1 MSVSEKGKPHTAAEM
16 LQRFRGMIEGGSWS
30 EVLEEMPEPML
41 RKHLETLCHAA
52 LLSRNS
58 GQAVAFLLKLSEKA
72 KACKV
77 LPEQYAMLTKAMQR
91 ANTKAE
97 EGGWQAVQSDQTEP
111 ENVALPFPRGVF
123 PPMLE
128 QYLDSAAENVQVDRA
143 MIGAAMLAACALC
156 LQGRCKISYP
166 SGSGHSEQLCL
177 YLVIVGS
184 PGERKSS
191 AFAKAVLPVYRWQ
204 NARREAYKLE
214 LAEYETACKI
224 KEKESEAL
232 ERQLGEKKITPEKR
246 RQLGDEL
253 TNLRLDQEELQPPIS
268 PEILATDTTAEALSN
283 LMERTGE
290 TAGIFSDEADFLK
303 ILAGLYN
310 RGNAGNLQLPL
321 TAYDGAPFSR
331 LRGKGTM
338 FLSRPLLSICLYAQP
353 TLYEEI
359 RSNSEL
365 QGRGLVGRL
374 LFCVPQ
380 QMAGKR
386 NVRKCVRIDKAA
398 ETAYCDLLGDFLD
411 TPQQPENTIPVILWE
426 PDAAEEMLDYLQTV
440 EDSMDDGNPMEQ
452 AKDYAS
458 KAGGVVLR
466 IAGVL
471 HMLWTQDP
479 TKPVSVE
486 TAQRAKELHMYFFSE
501 KMEAMEQ
508 EETREERLG
517 RRVMEKLWELT
528 IARGLAYTTAS
539 QLQQKTK
546 KSAGLQSAKALEPF
560 LMQLQESNCIEITEE
575 KRGKRLLYVSPY
587 FQKPEKRG

>member
-16 LQRFRGMIEGGSWS
+16 LQSFRGMIEGGSWS
-30 EVLEEMPEPML
+30 EVLAEMPELML

-52 LLSRNS
+52 LLSRDS
-58 GQAVAFLLKLSEKA
+58 GQAAAFLPALYEKA

-77 LPEQYAMLTKAMQR
+77 LPEQYAMLTKTMQR
-91 ANTKAE
+91 ANAKAE

-232 ERQLGEKKITPEKR
+232 ERQLGEKKITQEKR
-246 RQLGDEL
+246 KQLGNEL
-253 TNLRLDQEELQPPIS
+253 TSLRLDQEELQPPIS

-374 LFCVPQ
+374 LFCVPR

-386 NVRKCVRIDKAA
+386 NVRKCVRIDKDA
-398 ETAYCDLLGDFLD
+398 ETAYCDLLGGFLD
-411 TPQQPENTIPVILWE
+411 TPQQPESTIPVILWE
-426 PDAAEEMLDYLQTV
+426 HDAAEEMLDYLQKV

-471 HMLWTQDP
+471 HMLWTQDA

-486 TAQRAKELHMYFFSE
+486 TARCAKELHMYFFSE

-508 EETREERLG
+508 EETREERL
-517 RRVMEKLWELT
+517 ESTILKKLADLT
-528 IARGLAYTTAS
+528 LAQGKAYTTVS
-539 QLQQKTK
+539 SLQRKVK
-546 KSAGLQSAKALEPF
+546 NIHGLRTAKELEPF
-560 LMQLQESNCIEITEE
+560 LEAMQSGNQIEIDQQS
-575 KRGKRLLYVSPY
+575 KNKRLLYISPY
-587 FQKPEKRG
+587 FQK

>member
-1 MSVSEKGKPHTAAEM
+1 MQEKSLFLQYVDAISQGKWAS
-16 LQRFRGMIEGGSWS
+16 F
-30 EVLEEMPEPML
+30 
-41 RKHLETLCHAA
+41 LETQSSATIAEELEALCHAA

-58 GQAVAFLLKLSEKA
+58 FQAVEFLQALRDNAMLNPLTPEKVALLKSTL
-72 KACKV
+72 
-77 LPEQYAMLTKAMQR
+77 QR
-91 ANTKAE
+91 AEAVKEA
-97 EGGWQAVQSDQTEP
+97 GGWQAVQNDQTEP

-128 QYLDSAAENVQVDRA
+128 RYLDSAAENVQVDRA

-156 LQGRCKISYP
+156 LQGRCKIGYP
-166 SGSGHSEQLCL
+166 SGSGHSEHLCL

-204 NARREAYKLE
+204 NARREVYKQE
-214 LAEYETACKI
+214 LAEDETACKL

-232 ERQLGEKKITPEKR
+232 ERQLGDKKITPEKR
-246 RQLGDEL
+246 QQLGNEL
-253 TNLRLDQEELQPPIS
+253 TSLRRDQEELQPPIS

-310 RGNAGNLQLPL
+310 RGTAGNLQLPL

-380 QMAGKR
+380 SMAGKR
-386 NVRKCVRIDKAA
+386 DVRKCVRIDKAA
-398 ETAYCDLLGDFLD
+398 ETAYCDLLGGFLD
-411 TPQQPENTIPVILWE
+411 TSQQPERTIPVIPWE
-426 PDAAEEMLDYLQTV
+426 HDAADVMLDYLQTV
-440 EDSMDDGNPMEQ
+440 ENSMADGNPMEQ

-486 TAQRAKELHMYFFSE
+486 TAQRAKDLHMYFFSE
-501 KMEAMEQ
+501 KLEAMEQ
-508 EETREERLG
+508 EETREERLESTI
-517 RRVMEKLWELT
+517 RKKLADLTLAQEK
-528 IARGLAYTTAS
+528 AYTTVS
-539 QLQQKTK
+539 SLQRKVK
-546 KSAGLQSAKALEPF
+546 NIHGLRTAKELEPF
-560 LMQLQESNCIEITEE
+560 LEAMQSNNQIEIDQQS
-575 KRGKRLLYVSPY
+575 KNKRLLYISPY
-587 FQKPEKRG
+587 FQK

>member
-1 MSVSEKGKPHTAAEM
+1 MSVSEKEKQHTAAEM
-16 LQRFRGMIEGGSWS
+16 LQSFRGMIEGGTWS
-30 EVLEEMPEPML
+30 EVLADMPELML
-41 RKHLETLCHAA
+41 RKHLETLCNAA
-52 LLSRNS
+52 LLSQDS
-58 GQAVAFLLKLSEKA
+58 GQAVAFLLALSEKA

-77 LPEQYAMLTKAMQR
+77 LPEQYAMLTKTMQR

-97 EGGWQAVQSDQTEP
+97 EGGWQAVQNDQTEP
-111 ENVALPFPRGVF
+111 ENVALPFPCGVF

-204 NARREAYKLE
+204 NARREVYKQE

-246 RQLGDEL
+246 QQLGEDL
-253 TNLRLDQEELQPPIS
+253 TALKLEQEEKQPPIS

-374 LFCVPQ
+374 LFCVPR

-398 ETAYCDLLGDFLD
+398 ETAYCDLLGGFLD
-411 TPQQPENTIPVILWE
+411 TPQQPESTIPVILWE
-426 PDAAEEMLDYLQTV
+426 HDAAEEMLDYLQTV

-471 HMLWTQDP
+471 HMLWTQDA

-486 TAQRAKELHMYFFSE
+486 TARRAKELHMYFFSE

-508 EETREERLG
+508 EETREERL
-517 RRVMEKLWELT
+517 ESTILKKLADLT
-528 IARGLAYTTAS
+528 LAQGKAYTTVS
-539 QLQQKTK
+539 SLQRKVK
-546 KSAGLQSAKALEPF
+546 NIHGLRTAKELEPF
-560 LMQLQESNCIEITEE
+560 LEAMQSGNQIEIDQQS
-575 KRGKRLLYVSPY
+575 KNKRLLYISPY
-587 FQKPEKRG
+587 FQK

>member
-1 MSVSEKGKPHTAAEM
+1 MSVSEKEKQHTAAEM
-16 LQRFRGMIEGGSWS
+16 LQSFRGMIEDGSWA
-30 EVLEEMPEPML
+30 EILADTPELML
-41 RKHLETLCHAA
+41 RKNLETLCHAA

-58 GQAVAFLLKLSEKA
+58 GQAVAFLLALSEKS

-77 LPEQYAMLTKAMQR
+77 LPEQYAMLTKTMQR

-111 ENVALPFPRGVF
+111 ESVALPFPRGAF

-128 QYLDSAAENVQVDRA
+128 RYLDSAAENVQVDRA

-204 NARREAYKLE
+204 NARREVYKQE

-232 ERQLGEKKITPEKR
+232 ERQLGEKKITQEKR
-246 RQLGDEL
+246 KQLGNEL
-253 TNLRLDQEELQPPIS
+253 TSLKLDQEELQPPIS

-374 LFCVPQ
+374 LFCVPR

-398 ETAYCDLLGDFLD
+398 ETAYCDLLGGFLD
-411 TPQQPENTIPVILWE
+411 TPQQPESTIPVILWE
-426 PDAAEEMLDYLQTV
+426 HDAAEEMLDYLQTV

-471 HMLWTQDP
+471 HMLWTQDA

-486 TAQRAKELHMYFFSE
+486 TARRAKELHMYFFSE

-508 EETREERLG
+508 EETREERL
-517 RRVMEKLWELT
+517 ESTILKKLADLT
-528 IARGLAYTTAS
+528 LAQGKAYTTVS
-539 QLQQKTK
+539 SLQRKVK
-546 KSAGLQSAKALEPF
+546 NIHGLRTAKELEPF
-560 LMQLQESNCIEITEE
+560 LEAMQSGNQIEIDQQS
-575 KRGKRLLYVSPY
+575 KNKRLLYISPY
-587 FQKPEKRG
+587 FQK

>member
-1 MSVSEKGKPHTAAEM
+1 MQEKSLFLQYADAISQGKWK
-16 LQRFRGMIEGGSWS
+16 RF
-30 EVLEEMPEPML
+30 
-41 RKHLETLCHAA
+41 LETQSSATIAEELEALCHAA

-58 GQAVAFLLKLSEKA
+58 FQAVEFLQALRDNAMLNPLTPEKVALLKSTL
-72 KACKV
+72 
-77 LPEQYAMLTKAMQR
+77 QR
-91 ANTKAE
+91 AEAVKEA
-97 EGGWQAVQSDQTEP
+97 GGWQAVQNDQTEP

-128 QYLDSAAENVQVDRA
+128 RYLDSAAENVQVDRA

-156 LQGRCKISYP
+156 LQGRCKIGYP

-204 NARREAYKLE
+204 NARREVYKQE
-214 LAEYETACKI
+214 LAEYETACQI

-246 RQLGDEL
+246 RQLGEDL
-253 TNLRLDQEELQPPIS
+253 TALKLKQEEKQPPIS

-310 RGNAGNLQLPL
+310 RGTAGNLQLPL

-380 QMAGKR
+380 SMAGKR
-386 NVRKCVRIDKAA
+386 DVRKCVRIDKAA
-398 ETAYCDLLGDFLD
+398 ETAYCDLLGGFLD
-411 TPQQPENTIPVILWE
+411 TPQQPESTIPVILWE
-426 PDAAEEMLDYLQTV
+426 HDAAEEMLDYLQTV
-440 EDSMDDGNPMEQ
+440 EDSMNDGNPMEQ

-486 TAQRAKELHMYFFSE
+486 TARRAKELHMYFFSE

-508 EETREERLG
+508 EETREERLESTI
-517 RRVMEKLWELT
+517 RKKLADLTLAQEK
-528 IARGLAYTTAS
+528 AYTTVS
-539 QLQQKTK
+539 SLQRKVK
-546 KSAGLQSAKALEPF
+546 NIHGLRTAKELEPF
-560 LMQLQESNCIEITEE
+560 LEAMQSNNQIEIDQQS
-575 KRGKRLLYVSPY
+575 KNKRLLYISPY
-587 FQKPEKRG
+587 FQK

>member
-1 MSVSEKGKPHTAAEM
+1 MQEKSLFLQYVDAISQGKWAS
-16 LQRFRGMIEGGSWS
+16 F
-30 EVLEEMPEPML
+30 
-41 RKHLETLCHAA
+41 LETQPFATIAEELEALCHAA

-58 GQAVAFLLKLSEKA
+58 FQAVKFLQALRDNATLNPLTPEKVALLKSTLQRAEAVEKA
-72 KACKV
+72 
-77 LPEQYAMLTKAMQR
+77 
-91 ANTKAE
+91 
-97 EGGWQAVQSDQTEP
+97 GGWQAVQNDQTEP

-128 QYLDSAAENVQVDRA
+128 RYLDSTAENVQVDRA

-204 NARREAYKLE
+204 NARREVYKQE

-232 ERQLGEKKITPEKR
+232 ERQLGDKKITPEKR
-246 RQLGDEL
+246 QQLGNEL
-253 TNLRLDQEELQPPIS
+253 TSLRRDQEELQPPIS

-380 QMAGKR
+380 SMAGKR
-386 NVRKCVRIDKAA
+386 DVRKCVRIDKEA
-398 ETAYCDLLGDFLD
+398 ETAYCDLLGGFLD
-411 TPQQPENTIPVILWE
+411 TSQQPERTIPVIPWE
-426 PDAAEEMLDYLQTV
+426 HDAADVMLDYLQTV
-440 EDSMDDGNPMEQ
+440 ENSMADGNPMEQ

-486 TAQRAKELHMYFFSE
+486 TARRAKELHMYFFSE

-508 EETREERLG
+508 EETREERLESTI
-517 RRVMEKLWELT
+517 RKKLADLTLAQEK
-528 IARGLAYTTAS
+528 AYTTVS
-539 QLQQKTK
+539 SLQRKVRNIH
-546 KSAGLQSAKALEPF
+546 GLRTAKELEPF
-560 LMQLQESNCIEITEE
+560 LEAMQSNNQIEIDQQS
-575 KRGKRLLYVSPY
+575 KNKRLLYISPY
-587 FQKPEKRG
+587 FQK

>member
-1 MSVSEKGKPHTAAEM
+1 M
-16 LQRFRGMIEGGSWS
+16 
-30 EVLEEMPEPML
+30 
-41 RKHLETLCHAA
+41 
-52 LLSRNS
+52 
-58 GQAVAFLLKLSEKA
+58 AFLLALSEKA

-77 LPEQYAMLTKAMQR
+77 LPEQYAMLTKTMQR

-111 ENVALPFPRGVF
+111 ESVALPFPRGVF

-128 QYLDSAAENVQVDRA
+128 RYLDSAAENVQVDRA

-204 NARREAYKLE
+204 NARREVYKQE

-246 RQLGDEL
+246 QQLGEDL
-253 TNLRLDQEELQPPIS
+253 TALKLEQEEKQPPIS

-290 TAGIFSDEADFLK
+290 TAGVFSDEADFLK

-374 LFCVPQ
+374 LFCVPR

-398 ETAYCDLLGDFLD
+398 ETAYCDLLGGFLD
-411 TPQQPENTIPVILWE
+411 TPQQPESTIPVILWE
-426 PDAAEEMLDYLQTV
+426 HDAAEEMLDYLQTV

-471 HMLWTQDP
+471 HMLWTQDA

-486 TAQRAKELHMYFFSE
+486 TAWRAKELHMYFFSE

-508 EETREERLG
+508 EETREERL
-517 RRVMEKLWELT
+517 ESTILKKLADLT
-528 IARGLAYTTAS
+528 LAQGKAYTTVS
-539 QLQQKTK
+539 SLQRKVK
-546 KSAGLQSAKALEPF
+546 NIHGLRTAKELEPF
-560 LMQLQESNCIEITEE
+560 LEAMQSGNQIEIDQQS
-575 KRGKRLLYVSPY
+575 KNKRLLYIFPY
-587 FQKPEKRG
+587 FQK

>member
-1 MSVSEKGKPHTAAEM
+1 MKAEEKKPHTAAEM
-16 LQRFRGMIEGGSWS
+16 LQSFRGMIEGGTWS
-30 EVLEEMPEPML
+30 EVLAEMPEPLL

-52 LLSRNS
+52 LLSRDS
-58 GQAVAFLLKLSEKA
+58 GQAAAFLLALSEKA

-77 LPEQYAMLTKAMQR
+77 LPEQYAMLTKTMQR

-111 ENVALPFPRGVF
+111 ESVALPFPRGVF

-128 QYLDSAAENVQVDRA
+128 RYLDSAAENVQVDRA

-156 LQGRCKISYP
+156 LQGQCKISYP

-204 NARREAYKLE
+204 NARREVYKQE
-214 LAEYETACKI
+214 LAAYETACKI

-232 ERQLGEKKITPEKR
+232 ERQLGEKKITQEKR
-246 RQLGDEL
+246 QQLGEDL
-253 TNLRLDQEELQPPIS
+253 TALKLEQEEKQPPIS

-321 TAYDGAPFSR
+321 TAYDGVPFSR

-374 LFCVPQ
+374 LFCVPR

-398 ETAYCDLLGDFLD
+398 ETAYCDLLGGFLD
-411 TPQQPENTIPVILWE
+411 TPQQPESTIPVILWE
-426 PDAAEEMLDYLQTV
+426 HDAAEEMLDYLQAV

-471 HMLWTQDP
+471 HMLWTQDA

-486 TAQRAKELHMYFFSE
+486 TARRAKELHMYFFSE

-508 EETREERLG
+508 EETREERL
-517 RRVMEKLWELT
+517 ESTILKKLADLT
-528 IARGLAYTTAS
+528 LAQGKAYTTVS
-539 QLQQKTK
+539 SLQRKVK
-546 KSAGLQSAKALEPF
+546 NIHGLRTAKELEPF
-560 LMQLQESNCIEITEE
+560 LEAMQSGNQIEIDQQS
-575 KRGKRLLYVSPY
+575 KNKRLLYISPY
-587 FQKPEKRG
+587 FQK

>member
-1 MSVSEKGKPHTAAEM
+1 MNVSEKEKQHTAAEM
-16 LQRFRGMIEGGSWS
+16 LQSFRGMIEGGTWS
-30 EVLEEMPEPML
+30 EVLAAMPEPLL
-41 RKHLETLCHAA
+41 RKNLETLCHAA

-58 GQAVAFLLKLSEKA
+58 GQAVAFLLALSEKA
-72 KACKV
+72 KACKEV
-77 LPEQYAMLTKAMQR
+77 LPEQYAMLTKTMQR
-91 ANTKAE
+91 ANAKAE
-97 EGGWQAVQSDQTEP
+97 EGGWQAAQSDQTEP
-111 ENVALPFPRGVF
+111 ESVALPFPRGVF

-204 NARREAYKLE
+204 NARREVYKQE

-232 ERQLGEKKITPEKR
+232 ERQLGEKKITQEKR
-246 RQLGDEL
+246 KQLGNEL
-253 TNLRLDQEELQPPIS
+253 ISLKLEQEKKQPPIS

-398 ETAYCDLLGDFLD
+398 ETAYCDLLGGFLD
-411 TPQQPENTIPVILWE
+411 TPQQPESTIPVILWE
-426 PDAAEEMLDYLQTV
+426 HDAAEEMLDYLQTV

-471 HMLWTQDP
+471 HMLWTQDT

-486 TAQRAKELHMYFFSE
+486 TARRAKELHMYFFSE

-508 EETREERLG
+508 EETREERL
-517 RRVMEKLWELT
+517 ESTILKKLADLT
-528 IARGLAYTTAS
+528 LAQGKAYTTVS
-539 QLQQKTK
+539 SLQRKVK
-546 KSAGLQSAKALEPF
+546 NIHGLRTAKELEPF
-560 LMQLQESNCIEITEE
+560 LEAMQSGNQIEIDQQS
-575 KRGKRLLYVSPY
+575 KNKRLLYISPY
-587 FQKPEKRG
+587 FQK

>member
-16 LQRFRGMIEGGSWS
+16 LQSFRGMIEGGNWS

-52 LLSRNS
+52 LLSRDS
-58 GQAVAFLLKLSEKA
+58 GQAAAFLPALYEKA

-77 LPEQYAMLTKAMQR
+77 LPEQYAMLTKTMQR
-91 ANTKAE
+91 ANAKAE

-224 KEKESEAL
+224 KEKESEAK
-232 ERQLGEKKITPEKR
+232 ERQLGEKKITQEKR
-246 RQLGDEL
+246 QQLGNEL
-253 TNLRLDQEELQPPIS
+253 TSLRLDQEELQPPIS

-374 LFCVPQ
+374 LFCVPR

-386 NVRKCVRIDKAA
+386 NVRKCVRIDKDA
-398 ETAYCDLLGDFLD
+398 ETAYCDLLGGFLD
-411 TPQQPENTIPVILWE
+411 TPQQPESTIPVILWE
-426 PDAAEEMLDYLQTV
+426 HDAAEEMLDYLQKV

-471 HMLWTQDP
+471 HMLWTQDA

-486 TAQRAKELHMYFFSE
+486 TAQRARELHMYFFSE

-508 EETREERLG
+508 EETREERL
-517 RRVMEKLWELT
+517 ENTILKKLADLT
-528 IARGLAYTTAS
+528 LAQGKAYTTVS
-539 QLQQKTK
+539 SLQRKVK
-546 KSAGLQSAKALEPF
+546 NIHGLRTAKELEPF
-560 LMQLQESNCIEITEE
+560 LEAMQSGNQIEIDQQS
-575 KRGKRLLYVSPY
+575 KNKRLLYISPY
-587 FQKPEKRG
+587 FQK

>member
-1 MSVSEKGKPHTAAEM
+1 MQYVDAISQGKWAS
-16 LQRFRGMIEGGSWS
+16 F
-30 EVLEEMPEPML
+30 
-41 RKHLETLCHAA
+41 LETQPFATIAEELEALCHAA

-58 GQAVAFLLKLSEKA
+58 FQAVEFLQALLYHATLNPLTPEKVALLKSTL
-72 KACKV
+72 
-77 LPEQYAMLTKAMQR
+77 QR
-91 ANTKAE
+91 AEAVKEA
-97 EGGWQAVQSDQTEP
+97 GGWQAVQNDQTEP

-128 QYLDSAAENVQVDRA
+128 RYLDSTAENVQVDRA

-204 NARREAYKLE
+204 NARREVYKQE

-232 ERQLGEKKITPEKR
+232 ERQLGDKKITPEKR
-246 RQLGDEL
+246 QQLGNEL
-253 TNLRLDQEELQPPIS
+253 TSLRRDQEELQPPIS

-380 QMAGKR
+380 SMAGKR
-386 NVRKCVRIDKAA
+386 DVRKCVRIDKEA
-398 ETAYCDLLGDFLD
+398 ETAYCDLLGGFLD
-411 TPQQPENTIPVILWE
+411 TPQQPESTIPVILWE
-426 PDAAEEMLDYLQTV
+426 HDAAEEMLDYLQTV
-440 EDSMDDGNPMEQ
+440 EDSMNDGNPMEQ

-471 HMLWTQDP
+471 HMLWTQDA

-486 TAQRAKELHMYFFSE
+486 TARRAKELHMYFFSE

-508 EETREERLG
+508 EETREERLESTI
-517 RRVMEKLWELT
+517 RKKLADLTLAQEK
-528 IARGLAYTTAS
+528 AYTTVS
-539 QLQQKTK
+539 SLQRKVK
-546 KSAGLQSAKALEPF
+546 NIHGLRTAKELEPF
-560 LMQLQESNCIEITEE
+560 LEAMQSNNQIEIDQQS
-575 KRGKRLLYVSPY
+575 KNKRLLYISPY
-587 FQKPEKRG
+587 FQK

>member
-1 MSVSEKGKPHTAAEM
+1 MSVSEKEKPHTAAEM
-16 LQRFRGMIEGGSWS
+16 LQSFRGMIEGGTWS
-30 EVLEEMPEPML
+30 EVLAKMPEPLL

-52 LLSRNS
+52 LLSQDS
-58 GQAVAFLLKLSEKA
+58 GQAVAFLLALSEKA

-77 LPEQYAMLTKAMQR
+77 LPEQYAMLTKTMQR

-111 ENVALPFPRGVF
+111 ESVALPFPRGVF

-128 QYLDSAAENVQVDRA
+128 RYLDSAAENVQVDRA

-204 NARREAYKLE
+204 NARREVYKQE
-214 LAEYETACKI
+214 LAAYETACKI

-246 RQLGDEL
+246 QQLGEDL
-253 TNLRLDQEELQPPIS
+253 TALKLEQEEKQPPIS

-374 LFCVPQ
+374 LFCVPR

-398 ETAYCDLLGDFLD
+398 ETAYCDLLGGFLD
-411 TPQQPENTIPVILWE
+411 TPQQPESTIPVILWE
-426 PDAAEEMLDYLQTV
+426 HDAAEEMLDYLQTV

-471 HMLWTQDP
+471 HMLWTQDT
-479 TKPVSVE
+479 TKPVSME
-486 TAQRAKELHMYFFSE
+486 TARRAKELHMYFFSE

-508 EETREERLG
+508 EETREERL
-517 RRVMEKLWELT
+517 ENTILKKLADLT
-528 IARGLAYTTAS
+528 LAQGKAYTTVS
-539 QLQQKTK
+539 SLQRKVK
-546 KSAGLQSAKALEPF
+546 NIHGLRTAKELEPF
-560 LMQLQESNCIEITEE
+560 LEAMQSGNQIEIDQQS
-575 KRGKRLLYVSPY
+575 KNKRLLYISPY
-587 FQKPEKRG
+587 FQK

>member
-1 MSVSEKGKPHTAAEM
+1 MSVLEKEKQHTAAEM
-16 LQRFRGMIEGGSWS
+16 LQSFRGMIEGGSWA
-30 EVLEEMPEPML
+30 EILADMPELML

-52 LLSRNS
+52 LLSQDS
-58 GQAVAFLLKLSEKA
+58 GQAVAFLLALSEKA

-77 LPEQYAMLTKAMQR
+77 LPEQYAMLTKTMQR

-123 PPMLE
+123 PPVLE

-204 NARREAYKLE
+204 NARREVYKQE

-232 ERQLGEKKITPEKR
+232 ERQLGEKKITQEKR
-246 RQLGDEL
+246 KQLGEDL
-253 TNLRLDQEELQPPIS
+253 TALKLEQEEKQPPIS

-374 LFCVPQ
+374 LFCVPR

-398 ETAYCDLLGDFLD
+398 ETAYCDLLGGFLD
-411 TPQQPENTIPVILWE
+411 TPQQPESTIPVILWE
-426 PDAAEEMLDYLQTV
+426 HDAAEEMLDYLQTV

-471 HMLWTQDP
+471 HMLWTQDA

-486 TAQRAKELHMYFFSE
+486 TARRAKELHMYFFSE

-508 EETREERLG
+508 EETREERL
-517 RRVMEKLWELT
+517 ESTILKKLADLT
-528 IARGLAYTTAS
+528 LAQGKAYTTVS
-539 QLQQKTK
+539 SLQRKVK
-546 KSAGLQSAKALEPF
+546 NIHGLRTAKELEPF
-560 LMQLQESNCIEITEE
+560 LEAMQSGNQIEIDQQS
-575 KRGKRLLYVSPY
+575 KNKRLLYISPY
-587 FQKPEKRG
+587 FQK

>member
-1 MSVSEKGKPHTAAEM
+1 MQEKSLFLQYVDAISQGKWAS
-16 LQRFRGMIEGGSWS
+16 F
-30 EVLEEMPEPML
+30 
-41 RKHLETLCHAA
+41 LETQPFATIAEELEALCHAA

-58 GQAVAFLLKLSEKA
+58 FQAVEFLQALRDNAMLNPLTPEKVALLKSTLQRAEAVEKA
-72 KACKV
+72 
-77 LPEQYAMLTKAMQR
+77 
-91 ANTKAE
+91 
-97 EGGWQAVQSDQTEP
+97 GGWQAVQNDQTEP

-128 QYLDSAAENVQVDRA
+128 RYLDSAAENVQVDRA

-166 SGSGHSEQLCL
+166 SGCGHDEQLCL

-204 NARREAYKLE
+204 SVRREAYKQE
-214 LAEYETACKI
+214 LAEYETACKL

-232 ERQLGEKKITPEKR
+232 GRQLGDKKITPEKR
-246 RQLGDEL
+246 RQLGETL
-253 TNLRLDQEELQPPIS
+253 TSLRLEREELQPPIS
-268 PEILATDTTAEALSN
+268 PEILATDTTVEALSN
-283 LMERTGE
+283 LMECTGE

-310 RGNAGNLQLPL
+310 RGNVGNLQLTL
-321 TAYDGAPFSR
+321 AAYDGATISR
-331 LRGKGTM
+331 QRGKGTT

-353 TLYEEI
+353 ILYEEI

-365 QGRGLVGRL
+365 QGRGAVGRL
-374 LFCVPQ
+374 LFCTPQ
-380 QMAGKR
+380 SMAGKR
-386 NVRKCVRIDKAA
+386 DVRKCVRIDKEA
-398 ETAYCDLLGDFLD
+398 ETAYCDLLGGFLD
-411 TPQQPENTIPVILWE
+411 TPQQPERTIPKIPWE
-426 PDAAEEMLDYLQTV
+426 HDAADVMLDYLQTV
-440 EDSMDDGNPMEQ
+440 ENSMADGNPMEQ

-486 TAQRAKELHMYFFSE
+486 TAQRAKDLHMYFFSE
-501 KMEAMEQ
+501 KLEAMEQ
-508 EETREERLG
+508 EETREERLESTI
-517 RRVMEKLWELT
+517 RKKLADLTLAQEK
-528 IARGLAYTTAS
+528 AYTTVS
-539 QLQQKTK
+539 SLQRKVK
-546 KSAGLQSAKALEPF
+546 NIHGLRTAKELEPF
-560 LMQLQESNCIEITEE
+560 LEAMQSNNQIEIDQQS
-575 KRGKRLLYVSPY
+575 KNKRLLYISPY
-587 FQKPEKRG
+587 FQK

>member
-1 MSVSEKGKPHTAAEM
+1 MSVSEKEKPHTAAEM
-16 LQRFRGMIEGGSWS
+16 LQSFRGMIEGGTWS
-30 EVLEEMPEPML
+30 EVLAEMPEPLL

-52 LLSRNS
+52 LLSQDS
-58 GQAVAFLLKLSEKA
+58 GQAVAFLLALSEKA

-77 LPEQYAMLTKAMQR
+77 LPEQYAMLTKTMQR

-111 ENVALPFPRGVF
+111 ESVALPFPRGVF

-128 QYLDSAAENVQVDRA
+128 RYLDSAAENVQVDRA

-204 NARREAYKLE
+204 NARREVYKQE
-214 LAEYETACKI
+214 LAAYETACKI

-246 RQLGDEL
+246 QKLGEDL
-253 TNLRLDQEELQPPIS
+253 TALKLEQEEKQPPIS

-374 LFCVPQ
+374 LFCVPR

-398 ETAYCDLLGDFLD
+398 ETAYCDLLGGFLD
-411 TPQQPENTIPVILWE
+411 TPQQPESTIPVILWE
-426 PDAAEEMLDYLQTV
+426 HDAAEEMLDYLQTV
-440 EDSMDDGNPMEQ
+440 EDSMNDGNPMEQ

-471 HMLWTQDP
+471 HMLWTQDA

-486 TAQRAKELHMYFFSE
+486 TARRAKELHMYFFSE

-508 EETREERLG
+508 EETREERL
-517 RRVMEKLWELT
+517 ESTILKKLADLT
-528 IARGLAYTTAS
+528 LAQGKAYTTVS
-539 QLQQKTK
+539 SLQRKVK
-546 KSAGLQSAKALEPF
+546 NIHGLRTAKELEPF
-560 LMQLQESNCIEITEE
+560 LEAMQSGNQIEIDQQS
-575 KRGKRLLYVSPY
+575 KNKRLLYISPY
-587 FQKPEKRG
+587 FQK

>member
-1 MSVSEKGKPHTAAEM
+1 MQEKSLFLQYADAISQGKWK
-16 LQRFRGMIEGGSWS
+16 RF
-30 EVLEEMPEPML
+30 
-41 RKHLETLCHAA
+41 LETQSSATIAEELEALCHAA

-58 GQAVAFLLKLSEKA
+58 FQAVEFLQALRDNAMLNPLTPEKVALLKSTL
-72 KACKV
+72 
-77 LPEQYAMLTKAMQR
+77 QR
-91 ANTKAE
+91 AEAVKEA
-97 EGGWQAVQSDQTEP
+97 GGWQAVQNDQTEP

-128 QYLDSAAENVQVDRA
+128 RYLDSAAENVQVDRA

-156 LQGRCKISYP
+156 LQGRCKIGYP
-166 SGSGHSEQLCL
+166 SGSGHSEHLCL

-204 NARREAYKLE
+204 NARREVYKQE
-214 LAEYETACKI
+214 LAEYETACKL

-232 ERQLGEKKITPEKR
+232 ERQLGDKKITPEKR
-246 RQLGDEL
+246 QQLGNEL
-253 TNLRLDQEELQPPIS
+253 TSLRRDQEELQPPIS

-310 RGNAGNLQLPL
+310 RGTAGNLQLPL

-353 TLYEEI
+353 TLYEKI

-380 QMAGKR
+380 SMAGKR
-386 NVRKCVRIDKAA
+386 DVRKCVRIDKAA
-398 ETAYCDLLGDFLD
+398 ETAYCDLLGGFLD
-411 TPQQPENTIPVILWE
+411 TPQQPESTIPVILWE
-426 PDAAEEMLDYLQTV
+426 HDAADVMLDYLQTV
-440 EDSMDDGNPMEQ
+440 ENSMADGNPMEQ

-486 TAQRAKELHMYFFSE
+486 TAQRAKDLHMYFFSE

-508 EETREERLG
+508 EETREERLESTI
-517 RRVMEKLWELT
+517 RKKLADLTLAQEK
-528 IARGLAYTTAS
+528 AYTTVS
-539 QLQQKTK
+539 SLQRKVK
-546 KSAGLQSAKALEPF
+546 NIHGLRTAKELEPF
-560 LMQLQESNCIEITEE
+560 LEAMQSNNQIEIDQQS
-575 KRGKRLLYVSPY
+575 KNKRLLYISPY
-587 FQKPEKRG
+587 FQK

>member
-1 MSVSEKGKPHTAAEM
+1 MSVSEKGKLHTAAEM
-16 LQRFRGMIEGGSWS
+16 LQSFRGMIEGGIWS
-30 EVLEEMPEPML
+30 EVLADMPEPVL

-52 LLSRNS
+52 LLSRDS
-58 GQAVAFLLKLSEKA
+58 GQAAAFLPALYEKA

-77 LPEQYAMLTKAMQR
+77 LPEQYAMLTKTMQR

-204 NARREAYKLE
+204 SVRREVYKLE

-246 RQLGDEL
+246 KQLGENL
-253 TNLRLDQEELQPPIS
+253 TALKLEQEKKQPPIS

-374 LFCVPQ
+374 LFCVPR

-386 NVRKCVRIDKAA
+386 NVRKCVRIDKDA
-398 ETAYCDLLGDFLD
+398 ETAYCDLLGGFLD
-411 TPQQPENTIPVILWE
+411 TPQQPESTIPVILWE
-426 PDAAEEMLDYLQTV
+426 HDAAEEMLDYLQKV

-471 HMLWTQDP
+471 HMLWTQDA

-508 EETREERLG
+508 EETREERL
-517 RRVMEKLWELT
+517 ENTILKKLADLT
-528 IARGLAYTTAS
+528 LAQGKAYTTVS
-539 QLQQKTK
+539 SLQRKVK
-546 KSAGLQSAKALEPF
+546 NIHGLRTAKELEPF
-560 LMQLQESNCIEITEE
+560 LEAMQSGNQIEIDQQS
-575 KRGKRLLYVSPY
+575 KNKRLLYISPY
-587 FQKPEKRG
+587 FQK

>member
-1 MSVSEKGKPHTAAEM
+1 MSVSEKEKPHTAAEM
-16 LQRFRGMIEGGSWS
+16 LQSFRGMIEGGTWS
-30 EVLEEMPEPML
+30 EVLAEMPEPML

-52 LLSRNS
+52 LLSRDS
-58 GQAVAFLLKLSEKA
+58 GQAAAFLTALYEKA

-77 LPEQYAMLTKAMQR
+77 LPEQYAMLTKTMQR

-246 RQLGDEL
+246 QQLGDEL
-253 TNLRLDQEELQPPIS
+253 TSLKLEQEEKQPPIS

-374 LFCVPQ
+374 LFCVPR

-398 ETAYCDLLGDFLD
+398 ETAYCDLLGGFLD
-411 TPQQPENTIPVILWE
+411 TPQQPESTIPVILWE
-426 PDAAEEMLDYLQTV
+426 HDAAEEMLDYLQAV

-471 HMLWTQDP
+471 HMLWTQDA

-486 TAQRAKELHMYFFSE
+486 TARRAKELHMYFFSE

-508 EETREERLG
+508 EETREERL
-517 RRVMEKLWELT
+517 ESTILKKLADLT
-528 IARGLAYTTAS
+528 LAQGKAYTTVS
-539 QLQQKTK
+539 SLQRKVK
-546 KSAGLQSAKALEPF
+546 NIHGLRTAKELEPF
-560 LMQLQESNCIEITEE
+560 LEAMQSGNQIEIDQQS
-575 KRGKRLLYVSPY
+575 KNKRLLYISPY
-587 FQKPEKRG
+587 FQK

>member
-16 LQRFRGMIEGGSWS
+16 LQSSRGMIEGGSWS

-52 LLSRNS
+52 LLSRDS
-58 GQAVAFLLKLSEKA
+58 GQAAAFLPALYEKA
-72 KACKV
+72 KACMV
-77 LPEQYAMLTKAMQR
+77 LPEQYAMLTKTMQR
-91 ANTKAE
+91 ANAKAE
-97 EGGWQAVQSDQTEP
+97 EGGWQAAQSDQTEP
-111 ENVALPFPRGVF
+111 ESVALPFPRGVF

-204 NARREAYKLE
+204 NARREVYKQE

-232 ERQLGEKKITPEKR
+232 ERQLGEKKITQEKR
-246 RQLGDEL
+246 QQLGNEL
-253 TNLRLDQEELQPPIS
+253 TSLKLEQEENQPPIS

-310 RGNAGNLQLPL
+310 RGTAGNLQLPL

-380 QMAGKR
+380 SMAGKR
-386 NVRKCVRIDKAA
+386 DVRKCVRIDKDA
-398 ETAYCDLLGDFLD
+398 ETAYCDLLGGFLD
-411 TPQQPENTIPVILWE
+411 TPQQPESTIPVILWE
-426 PDAAEEMLDYLQTV
+426 PDAAEEMLDYLQKV

-471 HMLWTQDP
+471 HMLWTQDA

-486 TAQRAKELHMYFFSE
+486 TARRAKELHMYFFSE

-508 EETREERLG
+508 EETREERL
-517 RRVMEKLWELT
+517 ENTILKKLADLT
-528 IARGLAYTTAS
+528 LAQGKAYTTVS
-539 QLQQKTK
+539 SLQRKVK
-546 KSAGLQSAKALEPF
+546 NIHGLRTAKELEPF
-560 LMQLQESNCIEITEE
+560 LEAMQSGNQIEIDQQS
-575 KRGKRLLYVSPY
+575 KNKRLLYISPY
-587 FQKPEKRG
+587 FQK

>member
-1 MSVSEKGKPHTAAEM
+1 MEEKTLVLQYADAISQGKW
-16 LQRFRGMIEGGSWS
+16 RSF
-30 EVLEEMPEPML
+30 
-41 RKHLETLCHAA
+41 LETQPSATVIGELESLCHAA

-58 GQAVAFLLKLSEKA
+58 GQAVAFLLALFEKT

-77 LPEQYAMLTKAMQR
+77 LPEQYAMLTKTMQR
-91 ANTKAE
+91 ANAKAE
-97 EGGWQAVQSDQTEP
+97 EGGWQAIQNGQTEP
-111 ENVALPFPRGVF
+111 ESVALPFPRGVF

-128 QYLDSAAENVQVDRA
+128 RYLDSAAENVQVDRA

-156 LQGRCKISYP
+156 LQGRCKVNYP

-204 NARREAYKLE
+204 SVRREVYKQE

-232 ERQLGEKKITPEKR
+232 ERQLGEKKITQEKR
-246 RQLGDEL
+246 KQLGDEL
-253 TNLRLDQEELQPPIS
+253 TSLKLDQEELQPPIS
-268 PEILATDTTAEALSN
+268 PEILATDTTEEALSN

-310 RGNAGNLQLPL
+310 RGNVGNLQVPL
-321 TAYDGAPFSR
+321 KAYDGVPCSR

-365 QGRGLVGRL
+365 QGRGLIGRL

-380 QMAGKR
+380 SMAGKR
-386 NVRKCVRIDKAA
+386 DVRKCVHIDKAA
-398 ETAYCDLLGDFLD
+398 EAAYCDLLGGFLD
-411 TPQQPENTIPVILWE
+411 TPQQPESTIPVIPWE
-426 PDAAEEMLDYLQTV
+426 HDAAEEMLDYLQTV
-440 EDSMDDGNPMEQ
+440 ENSMDDGNPMEQ

-458 KAGGVVLR
+458 KAGGVAIR

-486 TAQRAKELHMYFFSE
+486 TAQRAKKLHLYFFSE
-501 KMEAMEQ
+501 KLEAMEQ
-508 EETREERLG
+508 EETQEERLE
-517 RRVMEKLWELT
+517 RVILKKLFDLT
-528 IARGLAYTTAS
+528 LAQGKAYTTVS
-539 QLQQKTK
+539 SLQRKVK
-546 KSAGLQSAKALEPF
+546 NIHGLRTAKELEPF
-560 LMQLQESNCIEITEE
+560 LEAMQSGNQIEIDQQS
-575 KRGKRLLYVSPY
+575 KNKRLLYLSPY
-587 FQKPEKRG
+587 FQK

>member
-1 MSVSEKGKPHTAAEM
+1 MSVSEKEKPHTAAEM
-16 LQRFRGMIEGGSWS
+16 LQSFRGMIEGGTWS
-30 EVLEEMPEPML
+30 EVLAEMPEPLL
-41 RKHLETLCHAA
+41 RRHLETLCHAA
-52 LLSRNS
+52 LLSQDS
-58 GQAVAFLLKLSEKA
+58 GQAVAFLLALSEKA

-77 LPEQYAMLTKAMQR
+77 LPEQYAMLTKTMQR

-111 ENVALPFPRGVF
+111 ESVALPFPRGVF

-128 QYLDSAAENVQVDRA
+128 RYLDSAAENVQVDRA

-156 LQGRCKISYP
+156 LHGRCKISYP

-204 NARREAYKLE
+204 NARREVYKQE

-232 ERQLGEKKITPEKR
+232 ERQLGEKKITQEKR
-246 RQLGDEL
+246 KQLGNEL
-253 TNLRLDQEELQPPIS
+253 TSLKLDQEELQPPIS

-374 LFCVPQ
+374 LFCVPR

-398 ETAYCDLLGDFLD
+398 ETAYCDLLGGFLD
-411 TPQQPENTIPVILWE
+411 TPQQPESTIPVILWE
-426 PDAAEEMLDYLQTV
+426 HDAAEEMLDYLQTV

-471 HMLWTQDP
+471 HMLWTQNA

-486 TAQRAKELHMYFFSE
+486 TARRAKELHMYFFSE

-508 EETREERLG
+508 EETREERL
-517 RRVMEKLWELT
+517 ESTILKKLADLT
-528 IARGLAYTTAS
+528 LAQGKAYTTVS
-539 QLQQKTK
+539 SLQRKVK
-546 KSAGLQSAKALEPF
+546 NIHGLRTAKELEPF
-560 LMQLQESNCIEITEE
+560 LEAMQSGNQIEIDQQS
-575 KRGKRLLYVSPY
+575 KNKRLLYISPY
-587 FQKPEKRG
+587 FQK

>member
-1 MSVSEKGKPHTAAEM
+1 MSVSEKEKQHTAAEM
-16 LQRFRGMIEGGSWS
+16 LQSFRGMIEGGSWA
-30 EVLEEMPEPML
+30 EILADIPELML

-52 LLSRNS
+52 LLSKDS
-58 GQAVAFLLKLSEKA
+58 GQAVAFLLALSEKA

-77 LPEQYAMLTKAMQR
+77 LPEQYAMLTKTMQR

-111 ENVALPFPRGVF
+111 ESVALPFPRGVF

-204 NARREAYKLE
+204 NARREVYKQE

-246 RQLGDEL
+246 QQLGEDL
-253 TNLRLDQEELQPPIS
+253 TALKLEQEEKQPPIS

-310 RGNAGNLQLPL
+310 RGNAVNLQLPL

-331 LRGKGTM
+331 LRSKGTM

-374 LFCVPQ
+374 LFCVPR

-398 ETAYCDLLGDFLD
+398 ETAYCDLLGGFLD
-411 TPQQPENTIPVILWE
+411 TPQQPESTIPVILWE
-426 PDAAEEMLDYLQTV
+426 HDAAEEMLDYLQTV

-458 KAGGVVLR
+458 KAEGVVLR

-471 HMLWTQDP
+471 HMLWTQDA

-486 TAQRAKELHMYFFSE
+486 TARRAKELHMYFFSE

-508 EETREERLG
+508 EETREERL
-517 RRVMEKLWELT
+517 ENTILKKLADLT
-528 IARGLAYTTAS
+528 LAQGKAYTTVS
-539 QLQQKTK
+539 SLQRKVK
-546 KSAGLQSAKALEPF
+546 NIHGLRTAKELEPF
-560 LMQLQESNCIEITEE
+560 LEAMQSGNQIEIDQQS
-575 KRGKRLLYVSPY
+575 KNKRLLYISPY
-587 FQKPEKRG
+587 FQK

>member
-1 MSVSEKGKPHTAAEM
+1 MSVSEKEKPHTAAEM
-16 LQRFRGMIEGGSWS
+16 LQSFRGMIEGGTWS
-30 EVLEEMPEPML
+30 EVLAEMPEPLL

-52 LLSRNS
+52 LLSQDS
-58 GQAVAFLLKLSEKA
+58 GQAVAFLLALSEKA

-77 LPEQYAMLTKAMQR
+77 LPEQYAMLTKTMQR

-111 ENVALPFPRGVF
+111 ESVALPFPRGVF

-128 QYLDSAAENVQVDRA
+128 RYLDSAAENVQVDRA

-204 NARREAYKLE
+204 NARREVYKQE

-232 ERQLGEKKITPEKR
+232 ERQLGEKKITQEKR
-246 RQLGDEL
+246 KQLGNEL
-253 TNLRLDQEELQPPIS
+253 ISLKLEQEEKQPPIS

-374 LFCVPQ
+374 LFCVPR

-398 ETAYCDLLGDFLD
+398 ETAYCDLLGGFLD
-411 TPQQPENTIPVILWE
+411 TPQQPESTIPVILWE
-426 PDAAEEMLDYLQTV
+426 HDAAEEMLDYLQTV

-471 HMLWTQDP
+471 HMLWTQDT

-486 TAQRAKELHMYFFSE
+486 TARRAKELHMYFFSE

-508 EETREERLG
+508 EETREERL
-517 RRVMEKLWELT
+517 ESTILKKLADLT
-528 IARGLAYTTAS
+528 LAQGKAYTTVS
-539 QLQQKTK
+539 SLQRKVK
-546 KSAGLQSAKALEPF
+546 NIHGLRTAKELEPF
-560 LMQLQESNCIEITEE
+560 LEAMQSGNQIEIDQQS
-575 KRGKRLLYVSPY
+575 KNKRLLYISPY
-587 FQKPEKRG
+587 FQK

>member
-1 MSVSEKGKPHTAAEM
+1 MQEKSLFLQYADAISQGKWK
-16 LQRFRGMIEGGSWS
+16 RF
-30 EVLEEMPEPML
+30 
-41 RKHLETLCHAA
+41 LETQSSATIAEELEALCHAA

-58 GQAVAFLLKLSEKA
+58 FQAVEFLQALRDNAMLNPLTPEKVALLKSTL
-72 KACKV
+72 
-77 LPEQYAMLTKAMQR
+77 QR
-91 ANTKAE
+91 AEAVKEA
-97 EGGWQAVQSDQTEP
+97 GGWQAVQNDQTEP

-128 QYLDSAAENVQVDRA
+128 RYLDSAAENVQVDRA

-156 LQGRCKISYP
+156 LQGRCKIGYP

-204 NARREAYKLE
+204 NARREVYKQE

-246 RQLGDEL
+246 RQLGEDL
-253 TNLRLDQEELQPPIS
+253 TALKLKQEEKQPPIS

-310 RGNAGNLQLPL
+310 RGTAGNLQLPL

-380 QMAGKR
+380 SMAGKR
-386 NVRKCVRIDKAA
+386 DVRKCVRIDKAA
-398 ETAYCDLLGDFLD
+398 ETAYCDLLGGFLD
-411 TPQQPENTIPVILWE
+411 TPQQPESTIPVILWE
-426 PDAAEEMLDYLQTV
+426 HDAAEEMLDYLQTV
-440 EDSMDDGNPMEQ
+440 EDSMNDGNPMEQ

-486 TAQRAKELHMYFFSE
+486 TARRAKELHMYFFSE

-508 EETREERLG
+508 EETREERLESTI
-517 RRVMEKLWELT
+517 RKKLADLTLAQEK
-528 IARGLAYTTAS
+528 AYTTVS
-539 QLQQKTK
+539 SLQRKVK
-546 KSAGLQSAKALEPF
+546 NIHGLRTAKELEPF
-560 LMQLQESNCIEITEE
+560 LEAMQSNNQIEIDQQS
-575 KRGKRLLYVSPY
+575 KNKRLLYISPY
-587 FQKPEKRG
+587 FQK

>member
-1 MSVSEKGKPHTAAEM
+1 MKAEEKKPHTAAEM
-16 LQRFRGMIEGGSWS
+16 LQSFRGMIEGGTWS
-30 EVLEEMPEPML
+30 EVLAAMPEPLL

-52 LLSRNS
+52 LLSRDS
-58 GQAVAFLLKLSEKA
+58 GQAAAFLPALYEKA

-77 LPEQYAMLTKAMQR
+77 LPEQYAMLTKTMQR

-111 ENVALPFPRGVF
+111 ESVALPFPRGVF
-123 PPMLE
+123 PPVLE
-128 QYLDSAAENVQVDRA
+128 RYLDSAAENVQVDRA

-156 LQGRCKISYP
+156 LQGRCKIGYP

-204 NARREAYKLE
+204 NARREVYKQE
-214 LAEYETACKI
+214 LAAYETACKI

-232 ERQLGEKKITPEKR
+232 ERQLGEKKITQEKR
-246 RQLGDEL
+246 QQLGEDL
-253 TNLRLDQEELQPPIS
+253 TALKLEQEEKQPPIS

-374 LFCVPQ
+374 LFCVPR

-398 ETAYCDLLGDFLD
+398 ETAYCDLLGGFLD
-411 TPQQPENTIPVILWE
+411 TPQQPESTIPVILWE
-426 PDAAEEMLDYLQTV
+426 HDAAEEMLDYLQAV

-471 HMLWTQDP
+471 HMLWTQDA

-486 TAQRAKELHMYFFSE
+486 TARRAKELHMYFFSE

-508 EETREERLG
+508 EETREERL
-517 RRVMEKLWELT
+517 ESTILKKLADLT
-528 IARGLAYTTAS
+528 LAQGKAYTTVS
-539 QLQQKTK
+539 SLQRKVK
-546 KSAGLQSAKALEPF
+546 NIHGLRTAKELEPF
-560 LMQLQESNCIEITEE
+560 LEAMQSGNQIEIDQQS
-575 KRGKRLLYVSPY
+575 KNKRLLYISPY
-587 FQKPEKRG
+587 FQK

>member
-1 MSVSEKGKPHTAAEM
+1 
-16 LQRFRGMIEGGSWS
+16 MIEGGTWS
-30 EVLEEMPEPML
+30 EVLAEMPEPLL

-52 LLSRNS
+52 LLSQDS
-58 GQAVAFLLKLSEKA
+58 GQAVAFLLALSEKA

-77 LPEQYAMLTKAMQR
+77 LPEQYAMLTKTMQR

-111 ENVALPFPRGVF
+111 ESVALPFPRGVF

-128 QYLDSAAENVQVDRA
+128 RYLDSAAENVQVDRA

-204 NARREAYKLE
+204 NARREVYKQE

-246 RQLGDEL
+246 QQLGEDL
-253 TNLRLDQEELQPPIS
+253 TALKLEQEEKQPPIS

-290 TAGIFSDEADFLK
+290 TAGVFSDEADFLK

-374 LFCVPQ
+374 LFCVPR

-398 ETAYCDLLGDFLD
+398 ETAYCDLLGGFLD
-411 TPQQPENTIPVILWE
+411 TPQQPESTIPVILWE
-426 PDAAEEMLDYLQTV
+426 HDAAEEMLDYLQTV

-471 HMLWTQDP
+471 HMLWTQDA

-486 TAQRAKELHMYFFSE
+486 TAWRAKELHMYFFSE

-508 EETREERLG
+508 EETREERL
-517 RRVMEKLWELT
+517 ESTILKKLADLT
-528 IARGLAYTTAS
+528 LAQGKAYTTVS
-539 QLQQKTK
+539 SLQRKVK
-546 KSAGLQSAKALEPF
+546 NIHGLRTAKELEPF
-560 LMQLQESNCIEITEE
+560 LEAMQSGNQIEIDQQS
-575 KRGKRLLYVSPY
+575 KNKRLLYIFPY
-587 FQKPEKRG
+587 FQK

>member
-1 MSVSEKGKPHTAAEM
+1 MSVSEKEKPHTAAEM
-16 LQRFRGMIEGGSWS
+16 LQSFRGMIEGGTWS
-30 EVLEEMPEPML
+30 EVLAEMPELML
-41 RKHLETLCHAA
+41 RKHLETLCHAV
-52 LLSRNS
+52 LLSQDS
-58 GQAVAFLLKLSEKA
+58 GQAVAFLLALSEKA

-77 LPEQYAMLTKAMQR
+77 LPEQYAMLTKTMQR

-111 ENVALPFPRGVF
+111 ESVALPFPRGVF

-128 QYLDSAAENVQVDRA
+128 RYLDSAAENVQVDRA

-204 NARREAYKLE
+204 NARREVYKQE
-214 LAEYETACKI
+214 LAAYETACKI

-246 RQLGDEL
+246 QQLGEDL
-253 TNLRLDQEELQPPIS
+253 TALKLEQEEKQPPIS

-374 LFCVPQ
+374 LFCVPR

-386 NVRKCVRIDKAA
+386 NVRKCVCIDKAA
-398 ETAYCDLLGDFLD
+398 ETAYCDLLGGFLD
-411 TPQQPENTIPVILWE
+411 TPQQPEGTIPVILWE
-426 PDAAEEMLDYLQTV
+426 HDAAEEMLDYLQTV

-471 HMLWTQDP
+471 HMLWTQDT

-486 TAQRAKELHMYFFSE
+486 TARRAKELHMYFFSE

-508 EETREERLG
+508 EETREERL
-517 RRVMEKLWELT
+517 ENTILKKLADLT
-528 IARGLAYTTAS
+528 LAQGKAYTTVS
-539 QLQQKTK
+539 SLQRKVK
-546 KSAGLQSAKALEPF
+546 NIHGLRTAKELEPF
-560 LMQLQESNCIEITEE
+560 LEAMQSGNQIEIDQQS
-575 KRGKRLLYVSPY
+575 KNKRLLYISPY
-587 FQKPEKRG
+587 FQK

>member
-1 MSVSEKGKPHTAAEM
+1 MSVSEKEKPHTAAEM
-16 LQRFRGMIEGGSWS
+16 LQSFRGMIEGGTWS
-30 EVLEEMPEPML
+30 EVLAEMPEPLL

-52 LLSRNS
+52 LLSQDS
-58 GQAVAFLLKLSEKA
+58 GQAVAFLLALSEKA

-77 LPEQYAMLTKAMQR
+77 LPEQYAMLTKTMQR

-111 ENVALPFPRGVF
+111 ESVALPFPRGVF

-128 QYLDSAAENVQVDRA
+128 RYLDSAAENVQVDRA

-204 NARREAYKLE
+204 NARREVYKQE

-246 RQLGDEL
+246 QQLGEDL
-253 TNLRLDQEELQPPIS
+253 TALKLEQEEKQPPIS

-290 TAGIFSDEADFLK
+290 TAGVFSDEADFLK

-374 LFCVPQ
+374 LFCVPR

-398 ETAYCDLLGDFLD
+398 ETAYCDLLGGFLD
-411 TPQQPENTIPVILWE
+411 TPQQPESTIPVILWE
-426 PDAAEEMLDYLQTV
+426 HDAAEEMLDYLQTV

-471 HMLWTQDP
+471 HMLWTQDA

-486 TAQRAKELHMYFFSE
+486 TAWRAKELHMYFFSE

-508 EETREERLG
+508 EETREERL
-517 RRVMEKLWELT
+517 ESTILKKLADLT
-528 IARGLAYTTAS
+528 LAQGKAYTTVS
-539 QLQQKTK
+539 SLQRKVK
-546 KSAGLQSAKALEPF
+546 NIHGLRTAKELEPF
-560 LMQLQESNCIEITEE
+560 LEAMQSGNQIEIDQQS
-575 KRGKRLLYVSPY
+575 KNKRLLYISPY
-587 FQKPEKRG
+587 FQK

>member
-1 MSVSEKGKPHTAAEM
+1 
-16 LQRFRGMIEGGSWS
+16 MIEGGSWS
-30 EVLEEMPEPML
+30 EVLAEMPELML

-52 LLSRNS
+52 LLSRDS
-58 GQAVAFLLKLSEKA
+58 GQAAAFLPALYEKA

-77 LPEQYAMLTKAMQR
+77 LPEQYAMLTKTMQR

-204 NARREAYKLE
+204 SVRREAYKLE

-246 RQLGDEL
+246 QQLGENL
-253 TNLRLDQEELQPPIS
+253 TALKLEQEEKQPPIS

-411 TPQQPENTIPVILWE
+411 TPQQPESTIPVILWE

-471 HMLWTQDP
+471 HMLWTQDA

-486 TAQRAKELHMYFFSE
+486 TARRAKELHMYFFSE

-508 EETREERLG
+508 EETREERL
-517 RRVMEKLWELT
+517 ENTILKKLADLT
-528 IARGLAYTTAS
+528 LAQGKAYTTVS
-539 QLQQKTK
+539 SLQRKVK
-546 KSAGLQSAKALEPF
+546 NIHGLRTAKELEPF
-560 LMQLQESNCIEITEE
+560 LEAMQSGNQIEIDQQS
-575 KRGKRLLYVSPY
+575 KNKRLLYISPY
-587 FQKPEKRG
+587 FQK

>member
-1 MSVSEKGKPHTAAEM
+1 MSVSEKEKPHTAAEM
-16 LQRFRGMIEGGSWS
+16 LQSFRGMIEGGTWS
-30 EVLEEMPEPML
+30 EVLAEMPEPLL

-52 LLSRNS
+52 LLSQDS
-58 GQAVAFLLKLSEKA
+58 GQAVAFLLALSEKA

-77 LPEQYAMLTKAMQR
+77 LPEQYAMLTKTMQR

-111 ENVALPFPRGVF
+111 ESVALPFPRGVF

-128 QYLDSAAENVQVDRA
+128 RYLDSAAENVQVDRA

-177 YLVIVGS
+177 YLVIVGG

-204 NARREAYKLE
+204 NARREVYKQE

-246 RQLGDEL
+246 QQLGEDL
-253 TNLRLDQEELQPPIS
+253 TALKLEQEEKQPPIS

-290 TAGIFSDEADFLK
+290 TAGVFSDEADFLK

-374 LFCVPQ
+374 LFCVPR

-398 ETAYCDLLGDFLD
+398 ETAYCDLLGGFLD
-411 TPQQPENTIPVILWE
+411 TPQQPESTIPVILWE
-426 PDAAEEMLDYLQTV
+426 HDAAEEMLDYLQTV

-471 HMLWTQDP
+471 HMLWTQDA

-486 TAQRAKELHMYFFSE
+486 TAWRAKELHMYFFSE

-508 EETREERLG
+508 EETREERL
-517 RRVMEKLWELT
+517 ESTILKKLADLT
-528 IARGLAYTTAS
+528 LAQGKAYTTVS
-539 QLQQKTK
+539 SLQRKVK
-546 KSAGLQSAKALEPF
+546 NIHGLRTAKELEPF
-560 LMQLQESNCIEITEE
+560 LEAMQSGNQIEIDQQS
-575 KRGKRLLYVSPY
+575 KNKRLLYIFPY
-587 FQKPEKRG
+587 FQK

>member
-1 MSVSEKGKPHTAAEM
+1 
-16 LQRFRGMIEGGSWS
+16 MIEGGTWS
-30 EVLEEMPEPML
+30 EVLAEMPEPML

-52 LLSRNS
+52 LLSRDS
-58 GQAVAFLLKLSEKA
+58 GQAAVFLPALYEKA
-72 KACKV
+72 KACKA
-77 LPEQYAMLTKAMQR
+77 LPEQYAMLTKTMQR

-128 QYLDSAAENVQVDRA
+128 RYLDSAAENVQVDRA

-246 RQLGDEL
+246 QQLGDEL

-374 LFCVPQ
+374 LFCVPR

-398 ETAYCDLLGDFLD
+398 ETAYCDLLGGFLD
-411 TPQQPENTIPVILWE
+411 TPQQPESTIPVILWE
-426 PDAAEEMLDYLQTV
+426 HDAAEEMLDYLQTV

-471 HMLWTQDP
+471 HMLWAQDA
-479 TKPVSVE
+479 TKSVNVE
-486 TAQRAKELHMYFFSE
+486 TARRAKELHMYFFSE

-508 EETREERLG
+508 EETREERL
-517 RRVMEKLWELT
+517 ESTILKKLADLT
-528 IARGLAYTTAS
+528 LAQGKAYTTVS
-539 QLQQKTK
+539 SLQRKVK
-546 KSAGLQSAKALEPF
+546 NIHGLRTAKELEPF
-560 LMQLQESNCIEITEE
+560 LEAMQSGNQIEIDQQS
-575 KRGKRLLYVSPY
+575 KNKRLLYISPY
-587 FQKPEKRG
+587 FQK

>member
-1 MSVSEKGKPHTAAEM
+1 MSVSEKEKPHTAAEM
-16 LQRFRGMIEGGSWS
+16 LQSFRGMIEGGTWS
-30 EVLEEMPEPML
+30 EVLAEMPEPLL
-41 RKHLETLCHAA
+41 RRHLETLCHAA
-52 LLSRNS
+52 LLSQDS
-58 GQAVAFLLKLSEKA
+58 GQAVAFLLALSEKA

-77 LPEQYAMLTKAMQR
+77 LPEQYAMLTKTMQR

-111 ENVALPFPRGVF
+111 ESVALPFPRGVF

-128 QYLDSAAENVQVDRA
+128 RYLDSAAENVQVDRA

-204 NARREAYKLE
+204 NARREVYKQE
-214 LAEYETACKI
+214 LAAYETACKI

-246 RQLGDEL
+246 QQLGEDL
-253 TNLRLDQEELQPPIS
+253 TALKLEQEEKQPPIS

-374 LFCVPQ
+374 LFCVPR

-398 ETAYCDLLGDFLD
+398 ETAYCDLLGGFLD
-411 TPQQPENTIPVILWE
+411 TPQQPESTIPVILWE
-426 PDAAEEMLDYLQTV
+426 HDAAEEMLDYLQTV

-471 HMLWTQDP
+471 HMLWTQDA

-486 TAQRAKELHMYFFSE
+486 TARRAKELHMYFFSE

-508 EETREERLG
+508 EETREERL
-517 RRVMEKLWELT
+517 ESTILKKLADLT
-528 IARGLAYTTAS
+528 LAQGKAYTTVS
-539 QLQQKTK
+539 SLQRKVK
-546 KSAGLQSAKALEPF
+546 NIHGLRTAKELEPF
-560 LMQLQESNCIEITEE
+560 LEAMQSGNQIEIDQQS
-575 KRGKRLLYVSPY
+575 KNKRLLYISPY
-587 FQKPEKRG
+587 FQK